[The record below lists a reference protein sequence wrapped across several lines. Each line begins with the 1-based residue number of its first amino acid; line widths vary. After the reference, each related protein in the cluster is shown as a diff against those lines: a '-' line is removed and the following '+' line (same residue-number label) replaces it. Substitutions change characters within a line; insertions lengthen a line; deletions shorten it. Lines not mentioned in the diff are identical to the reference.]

1 MSEVASFLLVTID
14 TECDKTATWHA
25 AAPLGFKAVVEAVP
39 NRLQPLFADFG
50 IRPTYLLSPEI
61 LTHPESCAVL
71 REARDVELAAHLHG
85 EYLLPQMKSGGLAGS
100 RTKDMQ
106 WEYAPQLE
114 RAKLAVLTELFIQQF
129 GSAPKSFRAGR
140 FGAGRHTARFLQ
152 ELGYV
157 IDSSVTPHIRWTS
170 QNGKKR
176 PDYRRS
182 DEMPYTLGP
191 EGDIWR
197 HGKSD
202 FLELPITV
210 VLAGALEGTDSRQPV
225 WFRPWHSD
233 TDMLINVLN
242 YVLGQPTRGGV
253 HRPLV
258 MMFHNVELVP
268 GASPYPQTEEE
279 VMRYLDSLK
288 RVFDYAEKRGL
299 RSCTMTE
306 YHSAYMAGR
315 EAGPDNRASGSRREN
330 ALLHRL
336 RRRER
341 TSHG

>member
-1 MSEVASFLLVTID
+1 MNEVPSFLVVTID

-106 WEYAPQLE
+106 WEYPRQLE
-114 RAKLAVLTELFIQQF
+114 HAKLAVLTELFIQQF
-129 GSAPKSFRAGR
+129 GSAPTSFRAGR
-140 FGAGRHTARFLQ
+140 FGASPNTARFLQ
-152 ELGYV
+152 QLGYV

-191 EGDIWR
+191 EGDIWKQGR
-197 HGKSD
+197 SD
-202 FLELPITV
+202 FLELPITIV
-210 VLAGALEGTDSRQPV
+210 PAGALEGTDSRQPV

-233 TDMLINVLN
+233 TDKLIDVLN
-242 YVLGQPTRGGV
+242 YALGQPPRGGV

-268 GASPYPQTEEE
+268 GASPYPQTEGE
-279 VMRYLDSLK
+279 VVRYLDSLK
-288 RVFDYAEKRGL
+288 RVFEHAESRDL

-306 YHSAYMAGR
+306 YHSAYMAGGV
-315 EAGPDNRASGSRREN
+315 AGPDNRASGSRREN
-330 ALLHRL
+330 AWFRRL
-336 RRRER
+336 GRRARP
-341 TSHG
+341 SHG